1 MSVVELTDFVSWN
14 DQKVRDVQIPLK
26 EMNVE
31 LNKKVCLYRGDITKL
46 KIDAIV
52 NAANSAL
59 CGGGGVD
66 GAIHDAAGYD
76 LYTYMDEHYDRCPTG
91 DFRPSPGFNIPCK
104 EILHGVGPIG
114 EKPDKLSILYTRC
127 MDYCIEK
134 KYTSIAF
141 PCIST
146 GIYGY
151 DNKKAC
157 PVVLETIRAW
167 LEEHNEWNGLIIF
180 CCDMICDV
188 KIYNKNLAK
197 YFPYMDKIQ
206 AEIGYQEKKMT
217 KKQYKKDYYKG
228 EIEKLEKNIKERE
241 ERIIE
246 LKGGCNSDKK
256 EEKKP
261 KEVNEDYKQKE
272 NKKEEKVSGK

>member
-14 DQKVRDVQIPLK
+14 DQKDRDVQIPLK

-31 LNKKVCLYRGDITKL
+31 LNKKVCLFRGDITKL

-91 DFRPSPGFNIPCK
+91 DFKPSPGFNIPCK

-180 CCDMICDV
+180 CCFLYSDV
-188 KIYNKNLAK
+188 KIYNENLPK
-197 YFPYMDKIQ
+197 YFPYMDK
-206 AEIGYQEKKMT
+206 AEAEKIIAENEKKRIEMERIKKEKAEKERIEKEKT
-217 KKQYKKDYYKG
+217 KEMKKQ
-228 EIEKLEKNIKERE
+228 
-241 ERIIE
+241 
-246 LKGGCNSDKK
+246 
-256 EEKKP
+256 EKKP
-261 KEVNEDYKQKE
+261 KEVKEKGAEKQMSK
-272 NKKEEKVSGK
+272 KKEEKSNDDKCNVV